1 MKENK
6 ILKIYAYGAC
16 RRHAVI
22 ARYQCLM
29 MYSLLIWF
37 LALIAI
43 LKKVKHTID
52 ECCILNK
59 NPIHALTDI
68 VPSRPLFAT
77 SWTLRLSQA
86 TFIQMAMKRGQM
98 VHHPFLF
105 FKIY

>member
-1 MKENK
+1 MKESK

-22 ARYQCLM
+22 ARYQCLT

-43 LKKVKHTID
+43 LKKAKHTID
-52 ECCILNK
+52 KCCILNK

-68 VPSRPLFAT
+68 VSSRPLFAT
-77 SWTLRLSQA
+77 SWTSRLLQA
-86 TFIQMAMKRGQM
+86 TFIQMEMKRGQM
-98 VHHPFLF
+98 VRHPFLF
-105 FKIY
+105 LKIY